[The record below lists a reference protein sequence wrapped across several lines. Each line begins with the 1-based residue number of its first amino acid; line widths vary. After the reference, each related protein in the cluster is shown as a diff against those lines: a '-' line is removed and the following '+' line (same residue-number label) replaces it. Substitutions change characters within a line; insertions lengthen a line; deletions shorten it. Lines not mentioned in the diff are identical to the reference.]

1 MFFSGS
7 RTLKRMGGGG
17 RAIIDSMS
25 LAEKAFSEPSA
36 EMPSDSRKLCVIA
49 CR

>member
-7 RTLKRMGGGG
+7 RTLNRMGGGG
-17 RAIIDSMS
+17 RAIINSMS

-36 EMPSDSRKLCVIA
+36 EMPKDSRSL
-49 CR
+49 